1 MSAAETLPDTDPI
14 DALPE
19 ERRSEPRFC
28 SRFKVLYKTEVKE
41 TRCGDTW
48 EMAKVVDVSRNGIA
62 IVTRRKFAAGAM
74 VHVVV
79 MSPGW
84 DRTRELLARVTNI
97 SPGPGSDWR
106 SGCELTEPLRDGEL
120 QFLLQGAG

>member
-1 MSAAETLPDTDPI
+1 MSTAQTLPDTDPL
-14 DALPE
+14 DSLPE
-19 ERRSEPRFC
+19 ERRSEGRYGC
-28 SRFKVLYKTEVKE
+28 RLKVLYRTEVKE

-48 EMAKVVDVSRNGIA
+48 VMAKVVDVSRNGIA
-62 IVTRRKFAAGAM
+62 IVTRRKYPPGTM
-74 VHVVV
+74 VQLVV

-84 DRTRELLARVTNI
+84 QRDRHLEARVTNV
-97 SPGPGSDWR
+97 SPAPDSEWR